1 MKKIV
6 SALLFCALLLSL
18 AACSQKSPTA
28 QETEPESSAARTV
41 TDSFGREV
49 TIPAEVKAIVCTG
62 SGALRMVTYLQCT
75 DRLVGVEDCD
85 KEYADST
92 LRDYAYVYH
101 DTFDA
106 LPSIGKGGGTAN
118 TAYVEELIR
127 LQPDVILSGYTQ
139 EALEDLAQSTGIPC
153 VSIRAKSIN
162 FIDDSFYT
170 AMRVAAEVL
179 GVQERCEEVL
189 QYIDGCKADLDAR
202 TADIP
207 DEGKPAVYAGA
218 VTFSGAHG
226 FTGTYSNFGP
236 LMAIHANN
244 VADEMGEL
252 LSEIQD
258 VPVQNALT
266 AAAYFHAKFENIHPF
281 ADGNGRVGRLWHT
294 LLLSKW
300 NPAFAWLPVESIIHD
315 RQEEYYAAI
324 NASNDAGE
332 STVFIEFMLS
342 AIKASLIDAINASD
356 EVSDGATDKA
366 TMRWKQIEKFLETH
380 PYIMN
385 ADVRALCGV
394 SAATANRILA
404 GLAAE
409 GKLVKYREGGHWAYK
424 LLEQ

>member
-1 MKKIV
+1 MKNKKPPFEITNTIIDSV
-6 SALLFCALLLSL
+6 AEIAELVGRLTSTNQLSSNPTLRRSNRIRTIHGSLAIEQNTLSL
-18 AACSQKSPTA
+18 EQVTA
-28 QETEPESSAARTV
+28 VLNGKHVLAPPK
-41 TDSFGREV
+41 D
-49 TIPAEVKAIVCTG
+49 IAEVKNAYEIYERLDELDPYFVDDLLTAHG
-62 SGALRMVTYLQCT
+62 IMTRELVDESGMFRT
-75 DRLVGVEDCD
+75 RPVGVVDQEGRVLHFG
-85 KEYADST
+85 T
-92 LRDYAYVYH
+92 LPQYVPDLVMELLDWVKNSDVH
-101 DTFDA
+101 M
-106 LPSIGKGGGTAN
+106 
-118 TAYVEELIR
+118 LIR
-127 LQPDVILSGYTQ
+127 SCVFHY
-139 EALEDLAQSTGIPC
+139 ELEL
-153 VSIRAKSIN
+153 
-162 FIDDSFYT
+162 
-170 AMRVAAEVL
+170 
-179 GVQERCEEVL
+179 
-189 QYIDGCKADLDAR
+189 
-202 TADIP
+202 
-207 DEGKPAVYAGA
+207 
-218 VTFSGAHG
+218 
-226 FTGTYSNFGP
+226 
-236 LMAIHANN
+236 
-244 VADEMGEL
+244 
-252 LSEIQD
+252 
-258 VPVQNALT
+258 
-266 AAAYFHAKFENIHPF
+266 IHPF

-404 GLAAE
+404 GLATE